1 MRPIKGVIPVLITPL
16 DPNGDIDKKNLE
28 NLVLHLISKDI
39 GGLWVL
45 GTGSED
51 MNLTFSKRL
60 EVAETVTNVN
70 RNKVPILLGCSFFSF
85 EETLKFIESTKH
97 LKFNAYHY
105 MPYHNLLSLDRVEW
119 IYKKLADIC
128 PKPLWMYTSA
138 NWGKFIPPQFISR
151 LSNHPNIS
159 GIKFST
165 SNSVHIEQVLSMAN
179 NDFQVI
185 TAVVKQFFSSL
196 AMGAKAGTTVEA
208 CPHIEPILAIY
219 NKFFQGD
226 YVGSLSIQKS
236 LNRFLEKLPK
246 EPGNDNFLKVAEI
259 KYILSKS
266 DLCKEFV
273 SGYYRHLTKAEK
285 CQIDKAL
292 EDFTWKNF

>member
-105 MPYHNLLSLDRVEW
+105 MPYHNLSQD
-119 IYKKLADIC
+119 
-128 PKPLWMYTSA
+128 
-138 NWGKFIPPQFISR
+138 
-151 LSNHPNIS
+151 
-159 GIKFST
+159 
-165 SNSVHIEQVLSMAN
+165 
-179 NDFQVI
+179 
-185 TAVVKQFFSSL
+185 
-196 AMGAKAGTTVEA
+196 
-208 CPHIEPILAIY
+208 
-219 NKFFQGD
+219 
-226 YVGSLSIQKS
+226 
-236 LNRFLEKLPK
+236 
-246 EPGNDNFLKVAEI
+246 
-259 KYILSKS
+259 
-266 DLCKEFV
+266 
-273 SGYYRHLTKAEK
+273 
-285 CQIDKAL
+285 
-292 EDFTWKNF
+292 